1 VLRRKV
7 WQEPMEEVAW
17 HKRKIR
23 KQSLTMSLA
32 GQRVWRPPPKGQEGP
47 GGRQGPDHSMAQG
60 VASNEHHGMCSNLA
74 DLLCRWR

>member
-1 VLRRKV
+1 MLRRKV

-32 GQRVWRPPPKGQEGP
+32 GQRVWRPPQKGKRGLEVGRGQTTVWPKVWLQMSTMEC
-47 GGRQGPDHSMAQG
+47 
-60 VASNEHHGMCSNLA
+60 VVT
-74 DLLCRWR
+74 